1 MYEENRL
8 EISQE
13 SKDHRE
19 KLTSFNTK
27 LAELHKEIVS
37 KEVLSIEKVGDSKI
51 DVYDKWKRTVNM
63 PELKSEATE
72 ILELLQCSIPIWIN
86 IQVLHVEKNK
96 SYFFSR
102 TLRKSSILQ
111 IFLSLVNTDI
121 VGVTFFNQWA
131 PALQL
136 VEKV

>member
-1 MYEENRL
+1 MQKAFDEGYEIGYKISLEFNSLRFTLRLIEGMYEENRL

-63 PELKSEATE
+63 PELKSEATK
-72 ILELLQCSIPIWIN
+72 ILELLQCTIPI
-86 IQVLHVEKNK
+86 
-96 SYFFSR
+96 
-102 TLRKSSILQ
+102 
-111 IFLSLVNTDI
+111 
-121 VGVTFFNQWA
+121 
-131 PALQL
+131 
-136 VEKV
+136 

>member
-19 KLTSFNTK
+19 KLTSFNIK

-63 PELKSEATE
+63 IELKSEATK
-72 ILELLQCSIPIWIN
+72 ILELLQCSIPI
-86 IQVLHVEKNK
+86 
-96 SYFFSR
+96 
-102 TLRKSSILQ
+102 
-111 IFLSLVNTDI
+111 
-121 VGVTFFNQWA
+121 
-131 PALQL
+131 
-136 VEKV
+136 